1 MSYHHQ
7 PVLMAETLNDL
18 APERGGVFVDCTLG
32 GGGHSRALLERG
44 ATHVVGIDRD
54 RDALAAAQDACKAY
68 ADRLEVVHG
77 SFGDLSQHLDRAG
90 IDQVDGILA
99 DLGVSSHQLDT
110 ASRGFSFR
118 HEGPVDM
125 RMDQSAALSAA
136 EVVNTWS
143 ADELADRIREYG
155 EERHARRVA
164 RTIVEGRPW
173 GDTRSLA
180 DAIARTLGRGKQR
193 IHPAT
198 RTFQA
203 LRILVNDELGELK
216 RLLPAAV
223 EHLRPCGRL
232 AVISFHSLE
241 DRITKQFMARSAGR
255 GVERDPYGHPLV
267 PPTMRLLSPKTAS
280 AEETNPRARSARLR
294 TAVRLP
300 CTDR

>member
-7 PVLMAETLNDL
+7 PVLVEETMEGL

-44 ATHVVGIDRD
+44 ATRVVGIDRD
-54 RDALAAAQDACKAY
+54 LEALAAAQDACRDY
-68 ADRLEVVHG
+68 PDRLRVIHG
-77 SFGDLSQHLDRAG
+77 SFGDLPEHLDRAG
-90 IDQVDGILA
+90 IEHVDGILA
-99 DLGVSSHQLDT
+99 DLGVSSHQIDT
-110 ASRGFSFR
+110 PGRGFSFR
-118 HEGPVDM
+118 KKGPVDM
-125 RMDQSAALSAA
+125 RMDASQGLSAS
-136 EVVNTWS
+136 EVVNTWDES
-143 ADELADRIREYG
+143 ELAERIKEYG

-164 RTIVEGRPW
+164 RVIVAGRPW
-173 GDTRSLA
+173 EDTRSLA
-180 DAIARTLGRGKQR
+180 EAIASTLGRGRQR

-203 LRILVNDELGELK
+203 LRIVVNDELGELK

-223 EHLRPCGRL
+223 ERLRPCGRL

-241 DRITKQFMARSAGR
+241 DRIAKHFMAKSAGR
-255 GVERDPYGHPLV
+255 GVERDAFGHPLV
-267 PPTMRLLSPKTAS
+267 APTLRLLSSKVAS
-280 AEETNPRARSARLR
+280 ADESNPRARSARLR